1 MFGLSLQKLTMAA
14 KLMVCY
20 EHTFVHGKCRNF
32 NDSAKDVQRTWCK
45 FATRLPVTTSS
56 KYNLLSGASF
66 VTIKKE

>member
-20 EHTFVHGKCRNF
+20 EHTFVQGKCRNF
-32 NDSAKDVQRTWCK
+32 NGSAKDVQRSWCK
-45 FATRLPVTTSS
+45 FATRLPVTTCS
-56 KYNLLSGASF
+56 KYNLLSAASF